1 MDSEQEPRSHP
12 TMKIRPALPLALL
25 AISMSCLAQEAN
37 PFVQKKNEA
46 KAPEPPPGPAFVGI
60 LEHILVP
67 PEMIDGWIRQHGMPA
82 DATALRAEVQK
93 WVEEGKAALDCTAVA
108 TGVKGRWSS
117 NERIQEQIYP
127 TEYMS
132 NGPGVW
138 PLPTAFETRNLG
150 HSARFATEDVD
161 GRTRFSIDADFYEM
175 QGSTAW
181 NHLVNKTRHP
191 DDVFLPVI
199 RTFRLTQNSPASRF
213 QDMDPFG
220 EPQGPT
226 TQRDDRPTFESGRIT
241 LMARFDPL
249 PFERKSGL
257 PARLVFA
264 RGDVDK
270 QPEKSAQLPEN
281 YGVSIFAIRVSHL
294 EFSTWL
300 QQQAPLSVARSAWQF
315 TESLRKNGKAEI
327 VDAANARARVSKRC
341 AIENI
346 SETIYP
352 TEWEPMNRTTLLE
365 KWQEPQSQRVD
376 GKQVDGTATRARMKI
391 EAIPGL
397 AGASLATSI
406 ETRNTGMT
414 YEIRVLPDEHGV
426 VVDHVFERVQQV
438 GETVC
443 RRIEDQGKWV
453 PDITMPLFST
463 GRSST
468 SNRLQPGKW
477 TLISSGVEYTD
488 SGKVDREHCL
498 LMFVKVE

>member
-1 MDSEQEPRSHP
+1 
-12 TMKIRPALPLALL
+12 MKSRTALPFALF

-46 KAPEPPPGPAFVGI
+46 KAPEAPPGPAFVGI

-67 PEMIDGWIRQHGMPA
+67 PDLIDEWIRQHGMPA
-82 DATALRAEVQK
+82 DASALRAEVQK
-93 WVEEGKAALDCTAVA
+93 WVEEGKAVLDCSAVA
-108 TGVKGRWSS
+108 TGVKERWSQ
-117 NERIQEQIYP
+117 NERILEQLYP

-138 PLPTAFETRNLG
+138 PLPTAFEARNLG
-150 HSARFATEDVD
+150 HSARFATEEAD
-161 GRTRFSIDADFYEM
+161 GRTRFSIDADYYEM

-181 NHLVNKTRHP
+181 NHLVNQTRHP

-199 RTFRLTQNSPASRF
+199 RTYRLTQKGPTSRT
-213 QDMDPFG
+213 QDVDPFAAP
-220 EPQGPT
+220 EGPFM
-226 TQRDDRPTFESGRIT
+226 QRDDRPTFESGRIS
-241 LMARFDPL
+241 LMGRFDPL

-264 RGDVDK
+264 RGDVEN
-270 QPEKSAQLPEN
+270 QSEKSAFLPED
-281 YGVSIFAIRVSHL
+281 YGVSIAAIRVSHL
-294 EFSTWL
+294 EFSSWL
-300 QQQAPLSVARSAWQF
+300 QQQAPLSVPRGAWQF
-315 TESLRKNGKAEI
+315 TESLRKIGKAEV
-327 VDAANARARVSKRC
+327 VDAANARAKASKAC
-341 AIENI
+341 AIENL
-346 SETIYP
+346 SEYIYP
-352 TEWEPMNRTTLLE
+352 TEWEPMNRITLLE
-365 KWQEPQSQRVD
+365 KWQESKSERVD
-376 GKQVDGTATRARMKI
+376 GKQVDGIATRASMKI

-397 AGASLATSI
+397 AGASLATSF

-426 VVDHVFERVQQV
+426 VVDHIIERVQQV

-443 RRIEDQGKWV
+443 RRIEDQGNWV

-468 SNRLQPGKW
+468 TNRLQPGKW
-477 TLISSGVEYTD
+477 TLISSGVEYAEN
-488 SGKVDREHCL
+488 GKVDREHCL